1 MPACPRHLEGC
12 LPIDRRFWAQHNQPV
27 TPIRAFLS
35 TSAGR
40 FVATYA
46 LVLSVSFLVLA
57 LRPVNDRVV
66 NPYTTLVAHE
76 ARLVLNLFGEGA
88 IVSGQVLSSPRFSVA
103 IFNGCNG
110 LEAILIFV
118 SGVVAFPASWR
129 RKLAGI
135 VVGFLAIQ
143 AFNVVRVVS
152 LFYVGALRPRWFSV
166 SHVFIW
172 QSLVIVFG
180 VVLWLVWARCYA
192 VEHAHG

>member
-1 MPACPRHLEGC
+1 VR
-12 LPIDRRFWAQHNQPV
+12 
-27 TPIRAFLS
+27 TFLS

-66 NPYTTLVAHE
+66 NPYTTLVSHE
-76 ARLVLNLFGEGA
+76 ARLVLNLLGEGA
-88 IVSGQVLSSPRFSVA
+88 VVSGQVLSSPRFSVA

-129 RKLAGI
+129 RKLVGI

-152 LFYVGALRPRWFSV
+152 LFYVGALRPQWFSV

-180 VVLWLVWARCYA
+180 VVLWLVWARRYA
-192 VEHAHG
+192 VERAHE

>member
-1 MPACPRHLEGC
+1 M
-12 LPIDRRFWAQHNQPV
+12 
-27 TPIRAFLS
+27 RAFLS

-40 FVATYA
+40 FVATYG
-46 LVLSVSFLVLA
+46 LVLSASFLVLA
-57 LRPVNDRVV
+57 LRPVNDTLV

-76 ARLVLNLFGEGA
+76 ARLVLNLLGEGA
-88 IVSGQVLSSPRFSVA
+88 TVSGQVLSSPRFSVA

-129 RKLAGI
+129 RKLVGVA
-135 VVGFLAIQ
+135 VGFVAIQ

-152 LFYVGALRPRWFSV
+152 LFYVGALRPQWFSV
-166 SHVFIW
+166 SHVFVW

-180 VVLWLVWARCYA
+180 VVLWLVWARRYA
-192 VEHAHG
+192 TERANG

>member
-1 MPACPRHLEGC
+1 MS
-12 LPIDRRFWAQHNQPV
+12 
-27 TPIRAFLS
+27 PIRAFLG
-35 TSAGR
+35 TPAGR
-40 FVATYA
+40 FIGTYA
-46 LVLSVSFLVLA
+46 LVLSASFLVLA

-66 NPYTTLVAHE
+66 NPYTTLVSHE
-76 ARLVLNLFGEGA
+76 ARLVLNLLGEGA
-88 IVSGQVLSSPRFSVA
+88 VVSGQVLSSPRFSVA

-129 RKLAGI
+129 RKLVGI

-152 LFYVGALRPRWFSV
+152 LFYVGALRPQWFSV

-180 VVLWLVWARCYA
+180 VVLWLVWARRYA
-192 VEHAHG
+192 VERAHG

>member
-1 MPACPRHLEGC
+1 
-12 LPIDRRFWAQHNQPV
+12 V
-27 TPIRAFLS
+27 TRIRAFLS

-46 LVLSVSFLVLA
+46 LVLSASFLVLA
-57 LRPVNDRVV
+57 LRPVNDRLV

-88 IVSGQVLSSPRFSVA
+88 TVSGQVLSSPRFSVA

-110 LEAILIFV
+110 LEAILIFA
-118 SGVVAFPASWR
+118 SGVVAFPASCR
-129 RKLAGI
+129 RKLVGI
-135 VVGFLAIQ
+135 LVGFAAIQ
-143 AFNVVRVVS
+143 VFNVVRVVS
-152 LFYVGALRPRWFSV
+152 LFYVGALRPQWFSV

-180 VVLWLVWARCYA
+180 VVLWVVWARRYA
-192 VEHAHG
+192 AERANG

>member
-1 MPACPRHLEGC
+1 MPGCPRHPGVSV
-12 LPIDRRFWAQHNQPV
+12 PVDRRFQAQHNRPV

-40 FVATYA
+40 FVTTYA
-46 LVLSVSFLVLA
+46 LVLSAFFLVLA
-57 LRPVNDRVV
+57 LRPVNDRLV

-88 IVSGQVLSSPRFSVA
+88 TVSGQVLSSPRFSVA

-118 SGVVAFPASWR
+118 SGVAAFPASWR
-129 RKLAGI
+129 RKLVGI
-135 VVGFLAIQ
+135 LVGFAAIQ
-143 AFNVVRVVS
+143 VFNVVRVVS
-152 LFYVGALRPRWFSV
+152 LFYVGVLRPQWFSV
-166 SHVFIW
+166 SHVFVW

-180 VVLWLVWARCYA
+180 VVLWLVWARWYA
-192 VEHAHG
+192 AEPANG